1 MNEHLILKY
10 VNAQM
15 LEAKCSLLVMP
26 QKTGLLSKKKK
37 KELLFKNNLQYT
49 NDSECQKVR

>member
-1 MNEHLILKY
+1 
-10 VNAQM
+10 M
-15 LEAKCSLLVMP
+15 LTDAKLWIGKIFNMTSYFSDATENRFTV
-26 QKTGLLSKKKK
+26 KKKK